1 MPSESYGSVTQR
13 KAEMADLQPW
23 DFQQSTPPGKRETA
37 KAYRVFRVYLEL
49 GCNRTVKTAA
59 DIAGENPEVCRQF
72 SSRYNWQARTAAYDA
87 HMVSLWGQEVREEF
101 ETTHKKELMKFRK
114 DQQRRAEKLG
124 KVADLLIE
132 VTTETLEDMVASGEP
147 VDRNQLAAI
156 ATTAAKLS
164 DAAMNTAAAALGVDD
179 LMEAIAPDVD

>member
-1 MPSESYGSVTQR
+1 VTLTT
-13 KAEMADLQPW
+13 EMADLQPW
-23 DFQQSTPPGKRETA
+23 DFQQHCGAGKKETT
-37 KAYRVFRVYLEL
+37 KAFRVFRIYLEL
-49 GCNRTVKTAA
+49 GRDRTIKIAA
-59 DIAGENPEVCRQF
+59 DVAGEKPDVCKVM
-72 SSRYNWQARTAAYDA
+72 SARYNWAERTALYDA
-87 HMVSLWGQEVREEF
+87 HMVSLWGKEVREEL

-132 VTTETLEDMVASGEP
+132 VTTGTLEDMVASGEP
-147 VDRNQLAAI
+147 VDRQQLASI
-156 ATTAAKLS
+156 ASTAAKLS

>member
-1 MPSESYGSVTQR
+1 MHS
-13 KAEMADLQPW
+13 AEMADLQPW
-23 DFQQSTPPGKRETA
+23 DFQQLTAAGTRETA

-49 GCNRTVKTAA
+49 GSNRTIKTAA
-59 DIAGENPEVCRQF
+59 EVAGEDVAVSKQF
-72 SSRYNWQARTAAYDA
+72 SSRYNWQQRTALYDA
-87 HMVSLWGQEVREEF
+87 HMVSLWGKQVREEF
-101 ETTHKKELMKFRK
+101 ESTHKKELMKFRR

-132 VTTETLEDMVASGEP
+132 VTSGTLEDMVASGEP

-156 ATTAAKLS
+156 ASTAAKLS

>member
-1 MPSESYGSVTQR
+1 MAFGRLGQR
-13 KAEMADLQPW
+13 DATEAEMADLQPW
-23 DFQQSTPPGKRETA
+23 DFQQFTAAGKKETP
-37 KAYRVFRVYLEL
+37 KAFRVLRVYLEL
-49 GCNRTVKTAA
+49 GSNRTIKVAA
-59 DIAGENPEVCRQF
+59 DIAGENYEVCKQF
-72 SSRYNWQARTAAYDA
+72 SSRYNWQERTALYDA
-87 HMVSLWGQEVREEF
+87 HMVSLWGQQVREEF

-124 KVADLLIE
+124 KVADLLID
-132 VTTETLEDMVASGEP
+132 VTTDTLEDMVASGEP
-147 VDRNQLAAI
+147 VDRGQLAAI